1 VVRRSLRHPIRG
13 DRLLPRPSGRPS
25 RARRRSQWRRDA
37 RQPRMRPRKGVNVA
51 SLVGSPEDEPSRPN
65 LRLRVVGVT
74 VLILFG
80 ILVLRLWTLQVID
93 AKSYAAAVTRNQVR
107 VVSIPA
113 PRGEIVDRSNTVL
126 ATNIPEQEI
135 LLSRQAAAQD
145 PSIVGKV
152 AALVGQTPKEVD
164 QSVNNDRYS
173 PYEPVP
179 VASNVPEATVLN
191 LETNQADYP
200 GVSVETVTQR
210 TYPQGGAIAT
220 QVLGYVTDISSTF
233 LKDNPNAGY
242 TQGSQVGQTGI
253 EQQYESS
260 LRGVNGRQALSVN
273 AAGQV
278 VGTISKSAP
287 ELGDTVVL
295 NIDTGLQQE
304 AQAALQ
310 QQIFT
315 DRHTPDQED
324 GGRLPPAING
334 AVIVMDPQN
343 GQVLALASWPTYDL
357 SEWVGGISNAN
368 YAALN
373 AGCTSTGDTTGCPL
387 INYALE
393 GQYTPGSTFKLVTA
407 TAALQSGL
415 ISPGSTYYDSGTFK
429 VPGCPAAGV
438 SNDTGCVLHDDP
450 GDNPGTYTVSSAL
463 SVSSDAFFYNLG
475 AEFWDN
481 RATYGNNA
489 IQNVAGEYGEG
500 ETTGIDLPGEG
511 QGRVDS
517 YDTRALLH
525 KEAPKGF
532 PYAPSW
538 FTGDN
543 VEMAF
548 GQGETVLT
556 PLEQAVTYSTF
567 ANGGTRYAPEVAHA
581 IVNPLTGKVDKLFSP
596 TVTGHVAISPAN
608 YAAIL
613 AGLEG
618 VISSPHGTGYS
629 DFTGFPTSW
638 NLAGKTGTATN
649 SSANKFEEPNSW
661 FVAFG
666 PNPNPQYLVLAVID
680 QGGYGA
686 EAAAPLVRNIF
697 NYILTNPVNP
707 NVTLPT
713 PSTPPSVAAPKSNP
727 PAGTPTTTTTTT
739 TPGAPTTTT
748 TAPAGT
754 TTTTLPTG
762 G

>member
-1 VVRRSLRHPIRG
+1 
-13 DRLLPRPSGRPS
+13 
-25 RARRRSQWRRDA
+25 
-37 RQPRMRPRKGVNVA
+37 MRPRKGVNVA
-51 SLVGSPEDEPSRPN
+51 SLVGSPEDEKSRPN
-65 LRLRVVGVT
+65 LRLRVVGVA
-74 VLILFG
+74 VLVLFG

-113 PRGEIVDRSNTVL
+113 PRGEIVDRSNSVL
-126 ATNIPEQEI
+126 VTNIPEQEI

-152 AALVGQTPKEVD
+152 AALVGQSPKQVS

-179 VASNVPEATVLN
+179 VASNVPQATVQYLQ
-191 LETNQADYP
+191 TNQAEYP

-220 QVLGYVTDISSTF
+220 QVLGYVTDISSAF
-233 LKDNPNAGY
+233 LKANPNAGY

-253 EQQYESS
+253 EQQYESV
-260 LRGVNGRQALSVN
+260 LRGVAGRQALSVN
-273 AAGQV
+273 ASGQV

-295 NIDTGLQQE
+295 NIDTGLQQTV
-304 AQAALQ
+304 QAALQ
-310 QQIFT
+310 TQIFA
-315 DRHTPDQED
+315 DRHTRDQED
-324 GGRLPPAING
+324 GGRYPPAVNG
-334 AVIVMDPQN
+334 AVIVMNPQN

-368 YAALN
+368 YAGLN
-373 AGCTSTGDTTGCPL
+373 AGCTTTTDTTGCPL

-415 ISPGSTYYDSGTFK
+415 ITPASSYYDSGTFK

-438 SNDTGCVLHDDP
+438 ANDTGCTLHDDP
-450 GDNPGTYTVSSAL
+450 GDSAGTYNVSGAL
-463 SVSSDAFFYNLG
+463 TVSSDAFFYNIG
-475 AEFWDN
+475 AEFWDD
-481 RATYGNNA
+481 RSTYGNNA
-489 IQNVAGEYGEG
+489 IQTVAGQYGEG

-556 PLEQAVTYSTF
+556 PLEQAVAYSTF

-581 IVNPLTGKVDKLFSP
+581 IVNPLTGKVDKLYSP
-596 TVTGHVAISPAN
+596 TVTGHVAISPTN

-613 AGLEG
+613 SGLEG

-629 DFTGFPTSW
+629 DFTGFPASW

-649 SSANKFEEPNSW
+649 SSTNKFEEPNSW

-713 PSTPPSVAAPKSNP
+713 PSTPPTVTAPKSNP
-727 PAGTPTTTTTTT
+727 PAGTTTTTTTT
-739 TPGAPTTTT
+739 APGSKATTSTTGATTT
-748 TAPAGT
+748 TAP
-754 TTTTLPTG
+754 PTG